1 MTDATNRRI
10 MCLELIPVQPK
21 RISTAELVEIVNSR
35 KIEQGEFKREVSSR
49 TIQRDMNAL
58 MSANFPIVYL
68 KDERDPRKLSSS
80 YSATEGE
87 RPGGWAYTSKHQLP
101 VFGMDQYVAL
111 SIYMAY
117 KYLAPVM
124 APAMLE
130 HLEPYVCKAEEKLE
144 EHRSTIVSSWRDKVR
159 ISTSVFYQQPAK
171 VDPEVEE
178 IIYKAT
184 LNEKMFE
191 GYFYNKVEGTTNKHR
206 FSPLGII
213 HRDKAT
219 YLITTFDGG
228 KKIHQLPF
236 HRFTRLSSFTA
247 KVKVPENFNIEDY
260 THHREGSVEVFRAL
274 ITNETAEHYIE
285 TPLDKS
291 QVIEESDRNGW
302 KIITATLPITLA
314 FKYFILSYQAEVI
327 VQEPSSMRD
336 WMKDKIHNMHKNY
349 S

>member
-1 MTDATNRRI
+1 MADTTYRKL
-10 MCLELIPVQPK
+10 MCLELLPVKPR
-21 RISTAELVEIVNSR
+21 RISTAELCRQIESRDVELKKGASERN
-35 KIEQGEFKREVSSR
+35 
-49 TIQRDMNAL
+49 IQRDMNDL
-58 MSANFPIVYL
+58 ISKGFSITYL
-68 KDERDPRKLSSS
+68 KDDNG
-80 YSATEGE
+80 EGFS
-87 RPGGWAYTSKHQLP
+87 GNGWAFTSKQKLP

-130 HLEPYVCKAEEKLE
+130 HLEPYLCKAEEKLE

-236 HRFTRLSSFTA
+236 HRFTQLSSFTS

-274 ITNETAEHYIE
+274 ITDETAEHYIE

-314 FKYFILSYQAEVI
+314 FKYLILSYQAEVI